1 MTACGVGRVR
11 ARRIGRRMV
20 TLLYA
25 ARPQP
30 ILPLDHEP
38 ADPHQQALYGHPADP
53 REFPPQSA
61 SRAPTAR
68 GRRTSQPRRVSAE
81 RWSHL
86 ADSLLDARAP
96 AVSSA
101 QAPTARGRRTSQP
114 RRVSAERWSHLAD
127 SLLDAVARGLV
138 PSLGLV
144 GVNDN
149 AGCANSAVAFL
160 KRLAKALFSA
170 RHFSFRLVQRAIR
183 VAASTASCRHSVGT
197 PKTEG
202 YRSRLRPR
210 LPGTPRG
217 GGGAA
222 IGAARSLAH
231 QAHGRPRRPCPRS
244 GACRTALKRR
254 RRGEAT

>member
-1 MTACGVGRVR
+1 
-11 ARRIGRRMV
+11 MV

-86 ADSLLDARAP
+86 ADSLLDA
-96 AVSSA
+96 
-101 QAPTARGRRTSQP
+101 
-114 RRVSAERWSHLAD
+114 
-127 SLLDAVARGLV
+127 VARGLV

-160 KRLAKALFSA
+160 KRLA
-170 RHFSFRLVQRAIR
+170 
-183 VAASTASCRHSVGT
+183 
-197 PKTEG
+197 
-202 YRSRLRPR
+202 
-210 LPGTPRG
+210 
-217 GGGAA
+217 
-222 IGAARSLAH
+222 
-231 QAHGRPRRPCPRS
+231 
-244 GACRTALKRR
+244 
-254 RRGEAT
+254 GEVTQ